1 MITINHP
8 KNHPAKDFE
17 LYPSDEKHL
26 RKLSE
31 NAREMLD
38 LATEGLN
45 YGAIADITG
54 TKIGTIKSR
63 INRARTRIL
72 KMRAAAKTSETTSE
86 AAHAQG

>member
-1 MITINHP
+1 MSVINHP

-31 NAREMLD
+31 NAREILE
-38 LATEGLN
+38 LATNDGLN

-54 TKIGTIKSR
+54 AKMGTIKSR

-72 KMRAAAKTSETTSE
+72 KMRAAAQTAPITQAE
-86 AAHAQG
+86 ASHV